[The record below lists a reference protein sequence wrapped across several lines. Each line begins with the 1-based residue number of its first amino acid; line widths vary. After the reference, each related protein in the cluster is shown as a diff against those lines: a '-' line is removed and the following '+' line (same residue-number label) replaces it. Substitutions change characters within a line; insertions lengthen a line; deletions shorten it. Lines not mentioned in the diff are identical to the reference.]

1 MTISTEVMWI
11 IGVFTTIIGSL
22 VTAIVL
28 LYMNSQ
34 RSFNNELKEGLQESM
49 KKHEHH
55 YKKNQEQDIEI
66 QRNRLEVLALQKRE
80 PFDPEKMADNI
91 VMKLKVMYTDR

>member
-34 RSFNNELKEGLQESM
+34 RSFNNELKEGLQKKM
-49 KKHEHH
+49 KKHDHH
-55 YKKNQEQDIEI
+55 NKKNQEQDIEI
-66 QRNRLEVLALQKRE
+66 LTN
-80 PFDPEKMADNI
+80 
-91 VMKLKVMYTDR
+91 TDLLYRGPVTISSTRKCVGHDKGEGRW